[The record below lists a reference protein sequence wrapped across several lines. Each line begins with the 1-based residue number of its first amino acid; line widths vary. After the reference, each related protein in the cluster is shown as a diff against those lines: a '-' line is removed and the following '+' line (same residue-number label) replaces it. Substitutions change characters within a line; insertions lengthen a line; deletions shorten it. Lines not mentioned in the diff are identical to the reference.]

1 MRVLKGRPLR
11 LSHTFLDDEDVLT
24 PAAVTVTL
32 TDAQGSTVATGEAAD
47 DGAGNWSVSLPM
59 QPLGVY
65 TATWDGGS
73 VAVDETPVEV
83 VGGFLFSIPQVRASD
98 DYLADAGVFP
108 AQEIREY
115 REVVDDEFEKIT
127 GRSFVTRSVERTFI
141 ADDSPELVALIPDA
155 QSVDAVTVNGVAVD
169 DLTGYRVSRLGKIIA
184 PAPFADGDV
193 VTVRLTYGYRT
204 PPADVARVGMIRL
217 RALLA
222 AESSGIPD
230 RATTYQAT
238 EGGTFRLATAGQ
250 GKWKTGIP
258 EVDSTLQ
265 NYALDTVLAV
275 FAIG

>member
-1 MRVLKGRPLR
+1 MRVLTGRPLS
-11 LSHTFLDDEDVLT
+11 LSHTFLDDEDALT
-24 PAAVTVTL
+24 PDAVTVTL
-32 TDAQGSTVATGEAAD
+32 TDAQGSTVATGTATAD
-47 DGAGNWSVSLPM
+47 GEGWSVTLPR

-65 TATWDGGS
+65 TATWDGGD

-83 VGGFLFSIPQVRASD
+83 VGGFLFSIPQARKSD
-98 DYLADAGVFP
+98 DYLADADAFP

-115 REVVDDEFEKIT
+115 REVVDEEFEKIT
-127 GRSFVTRSVERTFI
+127 GRSFVTRSLERTFV
-141 ADDSPELVALIPDA
+141 ADDSPELLALIPDA
-155 QSVDAVTVNGVAVD
+155 QAVESVTINGVQVED
-169 DLTGYRVSRLGKIIA
+169 VSGYRISRLGKITA
-184 PAPFADGDV
+184 PDFFRDGDV
-193 VTVRLTYGYRT
+193 VTVRVRYGYRT

-230 RATTYQAT
+230 RATTWQPG

-265 NYALDTVLAV
+265 NYTLDTVLAV
-275 FAIG
+275 YAIG